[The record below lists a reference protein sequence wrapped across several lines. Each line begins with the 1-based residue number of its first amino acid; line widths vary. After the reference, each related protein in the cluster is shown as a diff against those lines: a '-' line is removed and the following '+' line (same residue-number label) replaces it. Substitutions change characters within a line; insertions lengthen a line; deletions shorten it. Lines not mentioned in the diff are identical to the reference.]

1 MSKPSDVPS
10 PAAAPRRRSKWPLL
24 LGGLIAILIA
34 IVLLL
39 PVITNTFVRP
49 KVVAVLRDTFTGEPA
64 IDRLAYSIFSGA
76 EIEGLR
82 IGNPPGFS
90 PGHCIAVERLTVD
103 PGLLPLFKGAFLFP
117 NGLRAVKPRILIEL
131 DAKGR
136 LNLANLLKGGGGG
149 EVPPILGSIFTDDL
163 AISVKTPALDRPV
176 ALSPMRVEVRVEDLD
191 RPITF
196 AIKNADASLDVKGN
210 ALIASGG
217 KVHLDRIKAEL
228 DYAITPA
235 LLAPLK
241 PVLASLGPVKRF
253 EGTLAGAG
261 RVTLDG
267 LARPAGKGQF
277 TLDVPELAM
286 IAAIGGANVLQT
298 LRPGLTQLSYEFK
311 PRGERQT
318 DLDLNLAS
326 PAASV
331 AFKGVAT
338 TDPKSPA
345 LEADITMTADIAG
358 LAERFPGYLATGR
371 KLQGRIAGG
380 VKGLKATA
388 KSFAADVDFRGE
400 GLAEIGPGGAP
411 VPLVK
416 DLASKL
422 RFNLDLEK
430 KVYHIENLDA
440 HVDDAL
446 QTKGRFTLEQRA
458 TGSAFEADLRLGADL
473 DALLATARRFTDMIP
488 PTLPLSGRVDAHVVV
503 PPESGQAATPLNL
516 HVEANNL
523 RTTGVTMPYGEMDIT
538 GAGSASWTKVE
549 IKSLS
554 GFARVAPGGAAAM
567 QAPLEIKLAGH
578 GTADLAVG
586 RYDVPELRVNLPG
599 AEAAGAVSIV
609 MPPKTDKAGASAPLD
624 TVSVTAA
631 VKAAG
636 NIKPLIDLAR
646 VWGVKLEGMDGAG
659 IVNAQFQSSGTLG
672 QLAVKKLHVDV
683 NNFTLTGT
691 NAPAAI
697 AWPQSF
703 TADAA
708 LTLNALDPLKSP
720 IEVASGS
727 AQFSGL
733 AVTTL
738 KGKLALDPASD
749 QTDLQI
755 AGTLDPVA
763 LAAAAPG
770 YFKDVTVA
778 SGAGPFDIR
787 LLGALLG
794 AKQEIA
800 AKLDLPE
807 TTLKPARL
815 AGSPI
820 NLGKPSLDV
829 QASLDASNRIYRVS
843 RASLKTS
850 LANLDGQGNIA
861 LDAQGKIAALDGKL
875 DGAADL
881 TALGAV
887 AVAMGALTH
896 TAELSGSLKLAAD
909 VKASGG
915 AFPYTAT
922 LTGQS
927 IHFKGPQTQG
937 VPIDEPGPV
946 VKLTG
951 TFANTKDGFAV
962 TIADGSELRSLI
974 ARGTVSGTVRSQANQ
989 PASAENLVADLSYDA
1004 ARLKPL
1010 LTALNAGEIR
1020 GTGPQPARVAFTG
1033 PLSPGTNTL
1042 AWLGGISLAAKF
1054 GYGSYTNT
1062 GVVIEG
1068 PPIAIEM
1075 KGGRLPVDYACK
1087 INNGATSL
1095 KGDVD
1100 VNQRAHLALAAKD
1113 VGLSVGL
1120 LQFLK
1125 FLNSFIN
1132 VEKSTVEGT
1141 ASLTA
1146 DMTYDGPLPLPAPE
1160 DLVELLGARLAGK
1173 GNYSAQNLR
1182 ITGAPMLNDL
1192 MNFVGQGNA
1201 NDLGGIQ
1208 PTNFVIERG
1217 EFRTEKAAMR
1227 LSGVEL
1233 TLEGKVGFNQTLDL
1247 LLGLPMPKR
1256 IRDANAMVAE
1266 YLPAALV
1273 IPVKGRIGQTKIDY
1287 AGAVTAALKGAGGD
1301 ALKKKAGSLLDGLFK
1316 KR

>member
-1 MSKPSDVPS
+1 MSKPNDVPS
-10 PAAAPRRRSKWPLL
+10 SAPTPRRRKWPLV
-24 LGGLIAILIA
+24 LGGFVAILA
-34 IVLLL
+34 GIVLLL

-49 KVVAVLRDTFTGEPA
+49 QVIAVLRGTFTGEPA
-64 IDRLAYSIFSGA
+64 IDRLSYSLFSGV
-76 EIEGLR
+76 EIEGFR
-82 IGNPPGFS
+82 IANPPGFS
-90 PGHCIAVERLTVD
+90 PGNCIVVERLTVD
-103 PGLLPLFKGAFLFP
+103 PMLLALFKGAFIFP
-117 NGLRAVKPRILIEL
+117 KGLRATKPQVLVEQ

-136 LNLANLLKGGGGG
+136 INLACLLKGGGG
-149 EVPPILGSIFTDDL
+149 ETPLALGSLFTDDL
-163 AISVKTPALDRPV
+163 NVSVKTPALDRPV
-176 ALSPMRVEVRVEDLD
+176 ALAPIRIEVRAEDLD

-196 AIKNADASLDVKGN
+196 AVKNSDASLDVKGN
-210 ALIASGG
+210 ALIAFGG
-217 KVHLDRIKAEL
+217 KIKLKKTQAEL

-241 PVLASLGPVKRF
+241 PVLASFGPVKKF

-267 LARPAGKGQF
+267 LARPAGKGQL

-286 IAAIGGANVLQT
+286 LVATGGTNVVQT

-311 PRGERQT
+311 PHGDRQT
-318 DLDLNLAS
+318 DLDLNLTS

-338 TDPKSPA
+338 NDPKAPA
-345 LEADITMTADIAG
+345 LEADITMTADIAA
-358 LAERFPGYLATGR
+358 LAERFPGYLTTGR
-371 KLQGRIAGG
+371 KLQGRIAGS

-388 KSFAADVDFRGE
+388 KSFAADLDFRGE
-400 GLAEIGPGGAP
+400 GLAEIGPSGAP

-430 KVYHIENLDA
+430 KIYRIENLDA

-446 QTKGRFTLEQRA
+446 QTKGRFTFEQRA
-458 TGSAFEADLRLGADL
+458 TGSAFEADLTLGADL
-473 DALLATARRFTDMIP
+473 DALMAKARRFTDMIP
-488 PTLPLSGRVDAHVVV
+488 PTLPLAGRVDAHVVV
-503 PPESGQAATPLNL
+503 PPESGQAATPLNI
-516 HVEANNL
+516 HVEVNNL
-523 RTTGVTMPYGEMDIT
+523 KTTGIVMPYGEADIT

-554 GFARVAPGGAAAM
+554 AFARVAPGGAAAT
-567 QAPLEIKLAGH
+567 QAPLEVKLSGR

-586 RYDVPELRVNLPG
+586 RYDVPELRVTLPG
-599 AEAAGAVSIV
+599 AEAAVAASAVI
-609 MPPKTDKAGASAPLD
+609 PTKAGEPLSAASVA
-624 TVSVTAA
+624 AA
-631 VKAAG
+631 VNAAG
-636 NIKPLIDLAR
+636 SIKPLLDLAR
-646 VWGVKLEGMDGAG
+646 VWGVKLEGMDGSG
-659 IVNAQFQSSGTLG
+659 IVNAQLQSSGTLS
-672 QLAVKKLHVDV
+672 QLVVKKLHAEVKNLV
-683 NNFTLTGT
+683 LTGT
-691 NAPAAI
+691 NAPTAI
-697 AWPQSF
+697 GWPQSLA
-703 TADAA
+703 ADAA

-720 IEVASGS
+720 IEIASGS
-727 AQFSGL
+727 AQLAGI
-733 AVTTL
+733 AVTSL

-755 AGTLDPVA
+755 TGTLDPVA

-787 LLGALLG
+787 LRGALLG
-794 AKQEIA
+794 AKQDIT

-807 TTLKPARL
+807 TTLKPAKL
-815 AGSPI
+815 AGDPI
-820 NLGKPSLDV
+820 KLGKPSLDV
-829 QASLDASNRIYRVS
+829 QASLDASNKTYRVS
-843 RASLKTS
+843 RASLKTA

-861 LDAQGKIAALDGKL
+861 LDAQGKIATLDGKL

-887 AVAMGALTH
+887 AVAMGALTN
-896 TAELSGSLKLAAD
+896 TTELTGNLKLAAD
-909 VKASGG
+909 VKAGGG

-927 IHFKGPQTQG
+927 IHFKGPQTKG
-937 VPIDEPGPV
+937 IAIDEPEPV

-951 TFANTKDGFAV
+951 TFANTKGGFAV
-962 TIADGSELRSLI
+962 TIADGSELRSQI
-974 ARGTVSGTVRSQANQ
+974 ARGTVTGTVRSQANQ
-989 PASAENLVADLSYDA
+989 PASAENLVADLTYDA

-1010 LTALNAGEIR
+1010 LTALSAGEIR
-1020 GTGPQPARVAFTG
+1020 ATGPQPARIAFTG

-1042 AWLGGISLAAKF
+1042 AWLGGISLAAKL

-1068 PPIAIEM
+1068 PPIALEL

-1087 INNGATSL
+1087 INGGATSL

-1100 VNQRAHLALAAKD
+1100 VNQRTHLTLAAKD

-1120 LQFLK
+1120 LRFLK

-1132 VEKSTVEGT
+1132 VEKSTVDGT
-1141 ASLTA
+1141 ASLDA
-1146 DMTYDGPLPLPAPE
+1146 DMTYDGPLPLPMPAN
-1160 DLVELLGARLAGK
+1160 LTGLLAAKLTGK

-1182 ITGAPMLNDL
+1182 ITGSPMLNEL
-1192 MNFVGQGNA
+1192 MNFVGEGKP
-1201 NDLGGIQ
+1201 NDPGGIQ
-1208 PTNFVIERG
+1208 PTHFVIERG
-1217 EFRTEKAAMR
+1217 EFRTEKAVMK

-1233 TLEGKVGFNQTLDL
+1233 TLAGSVRFDQTLDL
-1247 LLGLPMPKR
+1247 QLGLPTPKR
-1256 IRDANAMVAE
+1256 IRDANATVAE
-1266 YLPAALV
+1266 FLPATLV
-1273 IPVKGRIGQTKIDY
+1273 IPVKGKIGETKIDY
-1287 AGAVTAALKGAGGD
+1287 GQAVTAALKDAGGN
-1301 ALKKKAGSLLDGLFK
+1301 ALKGKAGDLLKGLFGTK
-1316 KR
+1316 KK